1 MLRVFASPLDSA
13 SNRLSWE
20 GVGGWSLQESQL
32 EAFSGIFSLQAV
44 VAGAGALV
52 HEKHRGKLSVSL
64 GCPLPPPI
72 LFFCSIFLSSSLWFV
87 MSQDLIWRAGEG
99 FLGQEVRKE
108 RQVWGQDL
116 VALTKE
122 VLYPAFFLS
131 RAVHQVC

>member
-1 MLRVFASPLDSA
+1 
-13 SNRLSWE
+13 
-20 GVGGWSLQESQL
+20 
-32 EAFSGIFSLQAV
+32 
-44 VAGAGALV
+44 
-52 HEKHRGKLSVSL
+52 
-64 GCPLPPPI
+64 
-72 LFFCSIFLSSSLWFV
+72 